1 MALLGLYACCHSEE
15 YPIRYKPDA
24 IAKWLPKLN
33 YLVYLDMDLVV
44 KDASVDFARRY
55 VGQV

>member
-1 MALLGLYACCHSEE
+1 MPPCCHSEDD
-15 YPIRYKPDA
+15 PIRYKPDA